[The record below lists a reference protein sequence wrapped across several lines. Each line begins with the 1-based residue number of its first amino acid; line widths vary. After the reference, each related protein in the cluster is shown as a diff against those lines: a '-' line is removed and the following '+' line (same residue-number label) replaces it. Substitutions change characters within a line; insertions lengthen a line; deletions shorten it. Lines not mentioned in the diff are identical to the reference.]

1 MKYFTSCCDYHCQE
15 ILKTVQSKHFLD
27 EDLLGAPVL
36 YIFISIK
43 ETIREN
49 MDLLA
54 NIDLTKHVQINWDR
68 TQNFDTNDDEPELF
82 NRVYIDEVKKAN
94 EILEVFKKRWKI
106 SYNRIDDKIYSIKF
120 RSFKQFDKFRKYAL
134 QLSKPYY
141 IFEGDVLDI
150 VNNYD
155 YANGIV
161 EIKMERIFDIPNTL
175 ARILHIR
182 ND

>member
-15 ILKTVQSKHFLD
+15 ILKDVKSALFLKPD
-27 EDLLGAPVL
+27 ILNAPVL

-82 NRVYIDEVKKAN
+82 NRVYIDEVNKAN
-94 EILEVFKKRWKI
+94 EILEVYKKLWKI